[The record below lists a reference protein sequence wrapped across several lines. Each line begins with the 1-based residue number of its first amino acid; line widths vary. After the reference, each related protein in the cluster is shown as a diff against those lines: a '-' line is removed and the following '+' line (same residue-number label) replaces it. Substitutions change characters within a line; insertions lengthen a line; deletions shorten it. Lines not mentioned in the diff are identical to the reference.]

1 MGGKE
6 AYLSRS
12 RLWKIRYDEDL
23 LGCGEGAD
31 HLADLE
37 HELLDKRR
45 LVRRIV
51 LELTEE
57 GLD

>member
-23 LGCGEGAD
+23 LGCRERTD
-31 HLADLE
+31 HFADLQCQFLRE
-37 HELLDKRR
+37 PAFII
-45 LVRRIV
+45 LVV
-51 LELTEE
+51 
-57 GLD
+57 